1 MFQHKV
7 FCFSMHQ
14 IDDII
19 DVVIGAI
26 SQKMIY
32 DKENERV
39 IVLSE
44 LMNQLEIKNYL
55 EKDCLNY
62 INFSDQAE
70 QLISQGFSSDLFIE
84 EAYE

>member
-1 MFQHKV
+1 MWSLALYHK
-7 FCFSMHQ
+7 
-14 IDDII
+14 
-19 DVVIGAI
+19 
-26 SQKMIY
+26 KMIY